1 MSPIAKQI
9 IVVKTNA
16 IKTRKLIA
24 IILVIV
30 VVLNNKYNGIVQT
43 GMNEI
48 IITSN
53 GLTFRSEIGFFKQLK
68 NSHMSAA
75 IY

>member
-30 VVLNNKYNGIVQT
+30 VVLNDKYNGIVQT
-43 GMNEI
+43 GMKER

-53 GLTFRSEIGFFKQLK
+53 
-68 NSHMSAA
+68 
-75 IY
+75 

>member
-9 IVVKTNA
+9 IAVKTNA

-30 VVLNNKYNGIVQT
+30 VVLNDKYNGIVQT
-43 GMNEI
+43 GINEI

-53 GLTFRSEIGFFKQLK
+53 VLTFRSEIGLCNQLK
-68 NSHMSAA
+68 KSQTSAA